1 MARLS
6 RDGRACSVPGDCLSE
21 TRRVIYASHYFLPL
35 VWRLTTS
42 ALDESESVSCR
53 EWGYALP
60 GLYSN

>member
-1 MARLS
+1 MQRP
-6 RDGRACSVPGDCLSE
+6 GRDCLSE

-53 EWGYALP
+53 EGGYALP